1 MHATRV
7 IMVFLLP
14 CALFDY
20 YGLTRLPLRACLSH
34 TLRLSKVSQFYRILL
49 LSISV
54 CVRSYPIL
62 SVPNTYT
69 STPLNMTHLPPSLSP
84 PAQLPFLPSLTHAS
98 SALVNTGGV
107 SSSASAATS
116 LASESCFWL
125 EAVDE
130 ELGIVAQR
138 APLIIP
144 FSVAVMM
151 SVGVWYKAGF

>member
-20 YGLTRLPLRACLSH
+20 YGLTSSLESLSLAYSE
-34 TLRLSKVSQFYRILL
+34 TVKS
-49 LSISV
+49 LSILSYITSEHSSL
-54 CVRSYPIL
+54 CVASCIVL
-62 SVPNTYT
+62 SGLDTYT

-84 PAQLPFLPSLTHAS
+84 PAQLPFLPSPTHAS
-98 SALVNTGGV
+98 SALVNTGVV

>member
-20 YGLTRLPLRACLSH
+20 YGLTSSLESLSLAYSE
-34 TLRLSKVSQFYRILL
+34 TVKS
-49 LSISV
+49 LSILSYITSEHFSL
-54 CVRSYPIL
+54 CVPSYPIL

-84 PAQLPFLPSLTHAS
+84 PAQLPFLPSPTHAS
-98 SALVNTGGV
+98 SALVNTGAV

-138 APLIIP
+138 EPLIIP

>member
-1 MHATRV
+1 M
-7 IMVFLLP
+7 
-14 CALFDY
+14 
-20 YGLTRLPLRACLSH
+20 GSRLPLRACLSH

-125 EAVDE
+125 EVVDE

-138 APLIIP
+138 EPLIIP